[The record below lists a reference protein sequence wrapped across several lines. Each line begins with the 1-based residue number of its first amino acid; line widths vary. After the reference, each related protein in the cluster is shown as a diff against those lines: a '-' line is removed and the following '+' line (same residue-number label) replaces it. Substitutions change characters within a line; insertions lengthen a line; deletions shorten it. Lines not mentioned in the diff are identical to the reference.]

1 MTLTH
6 YVLSL
11 PSIYF
16 CFFSALTLLTFM
28 PMALMDLKENTAM
41 QVIGFLVLLAASI
54 GFVILF
60 ALEGVNF
67 DNVTWWGKEWGS
79 LFGVILFNFA
89 LVNAVPAWLYEK
101 EEHVSVPAVVHSSS
115 ILSAVLYILIGLLG
129 AVTMPFVSPNML
141 ESLMSGAFGVPLQL
155 CASIFAFFI
164 IGLGAPLFSV
174 LTRMNLTCND
184 LLSRDTANILAVYIP
199 FLTSW
204 IFYQGDAITQLLSWG
219 GIIFTSL
226 IAFILPLL
234 AALYSLS
241 TSDREGSIDVYY
253 PLHCVRSK
261 SAQKAAL
268 QILLVLSAFSIVA
281 AILGNVFNDDIMAF
295 VAWIDS
301 QNEAK

>member
-1 MTLTH
+1 
-6 YVLSL
+6 
-11 PSIYF
+11 
-16 CFFSALTLLTFM
+16 
-28 PMALMDLKENTAM
+28 
-41 QVIGFLVLLAASI
+41 
-54 GFVILF
+54 
-60 ALEGVNF
+60 
-67 DNVTWWGKEWGS
+67 
-79 LFGVILFNFA
+79 
-89 LVNAVPAWLYEK
+89 
-101 EEHVSVPAVVHSSS
+101 
-115 ILSAVLYILIGLLG
+115 
-129 AVTMPFVSPNML
+129 
-141 ESLMSGAFGVPLQL
+141 VPLQL